1 MDLSSGCS
9 PLNPSTSYPATN
21 DGDTRTGLVFESG
34 LHHFDRH
41 NKFHAERPCRIKK
54 VEEYLKRVKKLDG
67 ERALA
72 DRCHL
77 LESRSECFE
86 DLGQDGGD
94 GDSEE
99 LGDYDYLRVHLPGYL
114 QL

>member
-1 MDLSSGCS
+1 MDLFSGCS
-9 PLNPSTSYPATN
+9 PLNPSTSCPATN
-21 DGDTRTGLVFESG
+21 DSDDRTGLVFESG

-54 VEEYLKRVKKLDG
+54 VEEYLKRVKNSDAKK
-67 ERALA
+67 AVV
-72 DRCHL
+72 DRCHI
-77 LESRSECFE
+77 LESRSGCFE

-99 LGDYDYLRVHLPGYL
+99 LDDYDYLRVHLPGYL